1 MRRKKIKFSNQC
13 QDVPVIKLTLGN
25 GKDIYALVDTGS
37 ESTIIDKTTIKENK
51 DLFHIIRK
59 SEKTSFIGVA
69 GNTEVP
75 IVEASTTVTISGES
89 LNINGIVMDLSHITK
104 DSESIKLSVIL
115 GCHLLKELEAKLDF
129 KDKSI
134 MLNNDLSNQ

>member
-1 MRRKKIKFSNQC
+1 MRRKKIKFSSQC

-89 LNINGIVMDLSHITK
+89 LNLNGIVMDLSHITK

-134 MLNNDLSNQ
+134 MLNNDLSSQ

>member
-59 SEKTSFIGVA
+59 REKTSFIGVA

-89 LNINGIVMDLSHITK
+89 LNLNGIVMDLSHITK

-134 MLNNDLSNQ
+134 MLNNDLSSQ

>member
-89 LNINGIVMDLSHITK
+89 LNLNGIVMDLSHITK

-134 MLNNDLSNQ
+134 MLNNDLSSQ

>member
-37 ESTIIDKTTIKENK
+37 ESTIIDKTTIKESK

-89 LNINGIVMDLSHITK
+89 LNLNGIVMDLSHITK

-134 MLNNDLSNQ
+134 MLNNDLSSQ